1 MIGGAWLY
9 IAWIGAVG
17 LILIG
22 LAGLFVGFSMLR
34 RGKPI
39 ETPDPLEDLGERSPA
54 VDEALSQPEAEFD
67 TFLVGHREANE
78 DGTDRQQI
86 IASLSPGDVLRLRH
100 EPRRLDPNAVAVVAP
115 HGVVGFF
122 PARLASDF
130 LDALAD
136 PGNAK
141 VTVGR
146 IVEDAVNGTNV
157 LGVWVHVELHGV
169 PDVSSWWARDG
180 QSAGTEE
187 ERQAEEIRTGA

>member
-9 IAWIGAVG
+9 IAWVGAVG

-22 LAGLFVGFSMLR
+22 SIGLFIGISLLR
-34 RGKPI
+34 GERLR
-39 ETPDPLEDLGERSPA
+39 DARHPLEHVDWPSPKA
-54 VDEALSQPEAEFD
+54 DEARPQPATEFD

-86 IASLSPGDVLRLRH
+86 IASLSPGDELRLRH

-115 HGVVGFF
+115 QGVVGFF
-122 PARLASDF
+122 PAKLASDF

-136 PGNAK
+136 PRNAK

-146 IVEDAVNGTNV
+146 IVEDDVNGTSV
-157 LGVWVHVELHGV
+157 LGVWVHVELWGV
-169 PDVSSWWARDG
+169 PDVSSWWARDSQG
-180 QSAGTEE
+180 ARGEETENA
-187 ERQAEEIRTGA
+187 ERI